1 MNLDQPNIIG
11 DMLNSLRE
19 LGYKPKWN
27 PDMKSITFFYFGN
40 KVTLF
45 VRKQYFNGKGLAPGF
60 GFDKLISQLK
70 ERPIPK
76 PKTVK

>member
-1 MNLDQPNIIG
+1 MDKRNIIG

-45 VRKQYFNGKGLAPGF
+45 VRK
-60 GFDKLISQLK
+60 
-70 ERPIPK
+70 
-76 PKTVK
+76 